1 MHPRLMMAFAER
13 LEIERRR
20 ECQQRQLVSQRIADY
35 GRGTSPKRPARRTR
49 LVSRFRR
56 WLRPA
61 DRWLLAGRRRLVT
74 PSPPP
79 PP

>member
-20 ECQQRQLVSQRIADY
+20 ECQQRQLVSQLIA
-35 GRGTSPKRPARRTR
+35 GGTSPKRPARRAR
-49 LVSRFRR
+49 LVSGFPR
-56 WLRPA
+56 WLRA
-61 DRWLLAGRRRLVT
+61 CDRRLLAGRRWPVT

-79 PP
+79 AP

>member
-1 MHPRLMMAFAER
+1 MHPRQMMQLAEQ

-20 ECQQRQLVSQRIADY
+20 ECQQRQLVSQLIADIR
-35 GRGTSPKRPARRTR
+35 RGTSRERPARPAELVRGFR
-49 LVSRFRR
+49 L
-56 WLRPA
+56 WLRA
-61 DRWLLAGRRRLVT
+61 TDRRLLAGRRRLAT